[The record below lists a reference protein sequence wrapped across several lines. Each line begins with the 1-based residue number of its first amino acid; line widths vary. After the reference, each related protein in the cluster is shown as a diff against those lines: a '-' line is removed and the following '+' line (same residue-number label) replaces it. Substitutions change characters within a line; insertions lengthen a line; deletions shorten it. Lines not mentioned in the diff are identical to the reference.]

1 MKRCF
6 GNGISIYEKY
16 HDEEWGIVVTNDHQL
31 FETLILD
38 GAQAGLSWLTI
49 LKKRDAYR
57 KQFYNFNINRVA
69 RMTNQELEKAL
80 TNSTIIRNQL
90 KIYSTRTNARVVLE
104 IQKKYGSFAK
114 YLWAF
119 VNFKPLQP
127 CFKNVNQ
134 IPTKSVISEK
144 IAKSLK
150 NYGMAF
156 VGPTIIY
163 AYMQAIG
170 MTNDHPL
177 TCPRHKDLL
186 NNKIFI
192 KNLN

>member
-6 GNGISIYEKY
+6 GNGIPIYEKY
-16 HDEEWGIVVTNDHQL
+16 HDEEWGIVVTNDQKL

-49 LKKRDAYR
+49 LKKRDGYR
-57 KQFYNFNINRVA
+57 KQFYNFNINKVA
-69 RMTNQELEKAL
+69 IMTNQELEVAL
-80 TNSTIIRNQL
+80 TNSALIRNKL
-90 KIYSTRTNARVVLE
+90 KIYSTRTNARVVLK
-104 IQKKYGSFAK
+104 IQKEYGSFAK
-114 YLWAF
+114 YLWTF
-119 VNFKPLQP
+119 VNFKSLQP

-134 IPTKSVISEK
+134 IPTKSIISEK

-150 NYGMAF
+150 NYGMTF
-156 VGPTIIY
+156 VGSTIIY

-186 NNKIFI
+186 NNKIII